1 MNDEPIIN
9 TQNCVFHKEDDYC
22 SNPQVFQCRCAHVA
36 SCYFKEYERKVYEC
50 IKLKKQLE
58 STKGL
63 VTVGNRQLAEALLE
77 LQKYKDREQWEIELN
92 KKRAD
97 SFKEMRRMLYGK
109 VEGSSLIE
117 KRSPYEN

>member
-9 TQNCVFHKEDDYC
+9 TQNCVFHKAKDYC
-22 SNPQVFQCRCAHVA
+22 SNPQVIQCSCTNVA
-36 SCYFKEYERKVYEC
+36 SCYFKEYQRKIYEC
-50 IKLKKQLE
+50 IELKKQLE

-63 VTVGNRQLAEALLE
+63 VTVGNKQLAEALLE